1 MDKTKVNLERLR
13 ACDEWEEN
21 KHPRADNGQFTSGAS
36 SSSGGS
42 KSQVANL
49 TSLKKSGDKATKAA
63 IGILGSD
70 IKSALAAAH
79 SEKGFSSGMLSDAKA
94 ATYAKKLSELT
105 GEEFYIDKVTEKGF
119 MGMDFTKPVLK
130 VKPASESPLRK
141 AAETIQGKGG
151 LTGYK
156 GLSFKQETSEADS
169 GTPAGEIHNFLVG
182 YLQGME
188 PTKENVTAACKLAV
202 NMLNDNIAYMQKN
215 LETAKQFGLNEDVK
229 SIEANIK
236 KHEDRIQA
244 AYEAASGLK

>member
-13 ACDEWEEN
+13 ACDEWEES
-21 KHPRADNGQFTSGAS
+21 KHPRANNGQFTSGAGS
-36 SSSGGS
+36 SGS

-79 SEKGFSSGMLSDAKA
+79 SEKGFTAGMLSDAKA

-130 VKPASESPLRK
+130 VKPASESRCVRL
-141 AAETIQGKGG
+141 
-151 LTGYK
+151 L
-156 GLSFKQETSEADS
+156 
-169 GTPAGEIHNFLVG
+169 
-182 YLQGME
+182 
-188 PTKENVTAACKLAV
+188 
-202 NMLNDNIAYMQKN
+202 
-215 LETAKQFGLNEDVK
+215 KQFRVRALNLLLRNPK
-229 SIEANIK
+229 WQKRTKNA
-236 KHEDRIQA
+236 
-244 AYEAASGLK
+244 